1 MPAVLKI
8 GNEIKKISI
17 KPMKKQTEEKVRIGA
32 LNQAEIKKEEI
43 HPKKIR
49 FLFRATKNENI
60 IKPAEL
66 PVKNENIIKHI
77 ELPLENENLIE
88 EKPSKIYTEEAQP
101 KKIRI
106 KLSHVEKRKED
117 EHTNYF
123 SQYPIQAN
131 LFSQEMMQQFQQLK
145 KESEIEKHSKSG
157 DGIQLPDI
165 ITDKEDLGEMIIED
179 KRTIN
184 IKYPLVSRFMK
195 NTQEGQ
201 KSLAYAH
208 IFFDS
213 KINELVYV
221 VVEPPLDEKK
231 IKMIKEIKEYA
242 QEKLDINFS
251 QIRKKEAID
260 YISRIFEKAIEYF
273 RINIKKEDMDIIK
286 YYIYR
291 DFLGLEKIEPF
302 MSDKYIED
310 ISCDGTGIPIYIYHR
325 HSSIG
330 SIRSN
335 VVFDDKVELDS
346 FVNKLAERCGRSIST
361 AKPLLD
367 GMLPDGSRI
376 QTTLSSDIARHG
388 SNFTIRMFTDEP
400 LCPSDMIRFGTSDL
414 KMMAYFWFLIEHNMS
429 FLISGGTATGKTSL
443 LNALSMFIRP
453 EMKIV
458 SIEDTGELRLP
469 HSHWISE
476 VARSAIAEEGK
487 VDMFE
492 LLRESL
498 RQRPDYIIVGEVR
511 GREAYVLFQQMAVG
525 HAGLS
530 TIHAENFS
538 KLMDRLTSPPIEL
551 PPNLIENLDVIL
563 FLKMVKQGNRYT
575 RRVSEVIEVL
585 GYDTEKKT
593 PITNHLMKWDAK
605 TDRFV
610 AVNKSLLLKKIL
622 NNSSMNENEITDNL
636 RKRSDV
642 LKWISIK
649 KINDYKKI
657 GKIISLFYTSEDYLM
672 SRIGADI

>member
-106 KLSHVEKRKED
+106 KLSHVEKKKED

-610 AVNKSLLLKKIL
+610 TVNKSLLLKKIL
-622 NNSSMNENEITDNL
+622 NNSSMNENEIIDNL

>member
-106 KLSHVEKRKED
+106 KLSHVEKKKED